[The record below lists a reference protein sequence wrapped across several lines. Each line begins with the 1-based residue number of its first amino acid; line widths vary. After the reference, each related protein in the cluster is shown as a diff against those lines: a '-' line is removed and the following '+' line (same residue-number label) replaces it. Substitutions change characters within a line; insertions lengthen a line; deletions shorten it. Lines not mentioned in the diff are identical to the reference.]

1 MQLIRVFASFS
12 IIFCLAIIVS
22 AQNKPAETKGSEDS
36 RQVVV
41 ENDRFSGDVTVK
53 MKPQVLLDNAERKL
67 TLAMSYKM
75 IKKDVENA
83 SILLEEFAALRFELY
98 SKSPV
103 NLADQDLH
111 FLVDGKSLSIGRSSP
126 SVPGPLSLDE
136 DEKGRPPVMIVSTA
150 LTLSQMEQLAK
161 GNKIEMRL
169 GKIELTFSSSTMAA
183 IKEFTREF
191 INNSPTRMNSNRKGA
206 KP

>member
-12 IIFCLAIIVS
+12 IIFCLAIVVS
-22 AQNKPAETKGSEDS
+22 AQNKPAEAKGSEDD

-83 SILLEEFAALRFELY
+83 SILLEEFASFDFLLFSKPPTDIGDRELHFIIDGKQMPVGET
-98 SKSPV
+98 SLHMPTERSPV
-103 NLADQDLH
+103 KDANGRNA
-111 FLVDGKSLSIGRSSP
+111 VRELS
-126 SVPGPLSLDE
+126 
-136 DEKGRPPVMIVSTA
+136 T
-150 LTLSQMEQLAK
+150 TLPISKVEQLASGK
-161 GNKIEMRL
+161 TIQMRL
-169 GKIELTFSSSTMAA
+169 GSIELTFNTPAMTA
-183 IKEFTREF
+183 IREFTREF
-191 INNSPTRMNSNRKGA
+191 INNAPTRMKSNRKGA
-206 KP
+206 RP